1 MKNYTKE
8 LIYTLPYT
16 TEKEIRKAGQ
26 IRQKLYEKYNSVQVY
41 VNGQNEIKIIA
52 KN

>member
-8 LIYTLPYT
+8 IVYALPYI
-16 TEKEIRKAGQ
+16 TEKDIIKAGKF
-26 IRQKLYEKYNSVQVY
+26 RQKLYDKYESVQVY
-41 VNGQNEIKIIA
+41 MNGQNEIKIIA

>member
-26 IRQKLYEKYNSVQVY
+26 IRQKLYDKYESVTVY
-41 VNGQNEIKIIA
+41 MNGQNEIKIIA

>member
-8 LIYTLPYT
+8 IVYTLPYI
-16 TEKEIRKAGQ
+16 TEKDIRKAGKF
-26 IRQKLYEKYNSVQVY
+26 RQKLYTKYESVMVY
-41 VNGQNEIKIIA
+41 MNGQNEIKIIA